1 MRRMLLMAAV
11 LAVTSGCVR
20 KHEPDAA
27 FMEYDGLTLEIDG
40 SRKMELPP
48 ELCQLGFSREHRQF
62 RVHNDTMSEYYVLTC
77 SALPENVGQKV
88 RCSLK
93 YASYKMTVFKSGLDF
108 EVIKTDDGGTVWL
121 WNARKRIGITVKML
135 R

>member
-1 MRRMLLMAAV
+1 M
-11 LAVTSGCVR
+11 
-20 KHEPDAA
+20 
-27 FMEYDGLTLEIDG
+27 
-40 SRKMELPP
+40 
-48 ELCQLGFSREHRQF
+48 
-62 RVHNDTMSEYYVLTC
+62 MSEYYVLTC